1 MSRAS
6 WFALLTFLT
15 APTGAAAAF
24 LPPRAV
30 TATIPGATFAPG
42 SSHALDLTVRA
53 TGVVANVVWTASA
66 AGAFALTVTPS
77 SGSLSVPADST
88 ARVSLTVSLPDSA
101 LGVASLTVVLDRE
114 IGGGRLAVAS
124 SAIYAA
130 AGGRPE
136 VWPQPSTWS
145 AVPGTGG
152 AVTFSVHSLQG
163 SAETVLFTAGR
174 MNPDPNNDG
183 ALFPAGAAPDSAVL
197 PGQGTITVSLPT
209 TIAQEAYGGNLN
221 SAQLTVSSGAGNS
234 TATGY
239 ALASRSGATPGAM
252 FAAGLL
258 PLDVPAAGRD
268 GAADLS
274 ARGYWL
280 VPSGTSGVRVLGAG
294 SLGAIG
300 ILDGNANGI
309 DDRILGTV
317 RIPSF
322 AAALSI
328 VPGFVAASGDTLDL
342 GLLAAGRAGLMLLDL
357 RVVED
362 PLHGTWSDFFDM
374 DGDGIDDR
382 ILRTIPLSGFATDV
396 AWFRAPSGRT
406 IALVADADTGSVPV
420 AASYDRALT
429 VPGTGTGV
437 AAIDVDAAI
446 DSLGGVPYA
455 AGTLA
460 TPGSTLDLEMRGRT
474 SPDLVIA
481 DGDGGVALYHLTAGS
496 GAPAAVTFMPR
507 GTVALS
513 TAWGPPDARDIA
525 WVPNTGDSTYL
536 AVAAGAGGVQVVRAR
551 PGAAPELVLAQQTAA
566 PAIGIAG
573 AWTGTMAVALGAG
586 GSALLRAPG
595 AGELD
600 KISPVAAAPYTEPVS
615 LGRGAIWTEGRPL
628 ELAGLAVTSS
638 ATTSLRF
645 LPGSGPIPDLLASD
659 GARVL
664 RIRPGAATI
673 TAVEVG
679 GTPVPR
685 AGLALE
691 PNAPNPFNPST
702 RLSYALARSARVR
715 LAIHDVHGREIAV
728 VVDRWETPGR
738 HAVVWDGRDAKGRT
752 VGSGIYVARL
762 SAAGETRR
770 IKLAL
775 VR

>member
-1 MSRAS
+1 MRLAT
-6 WFALLTFLT
+6 WFALLSLL
-15 APTGAAAAF
+15 AVPARAAAAF
-24 LPPRAV
+24 LPPRVV
-30 TATIPGATFAPG
+30 TATLPGATFAPG

-53 TGVVANVVWTASA
+53 NRVAAIVAWTASV
-66 AGAFALTVTPS
+66 AGAFPLTVTPA
-77 SGSLSVPADST
+77 SGTLSVPADST
-88 ARVSLTVSLPDSA
+88 LRVTLTVSLPDSA
-101 LGVASLTVVLDRE
+101 LGETSLTIALDRE
-114 IGGGRLAVAS
+114 LGGGRLDKVS

-130 AGGRPE
+130 TGGRPE

-145 AVPGTGG
+145 ASPGAAG

-163 SAETVLFTAGR
+163 SAETVLFTTGCQ
-174 MNPDPNNDG
+174 NPDPNNDG
-183 ALFPAGAAPDSAVL
+183 ALFPAGAPPSSDAL
-197 PGQGTITVSLPT
+197 PGLGTITVSLPT
-209 TIAQEAYGGNLN
+209 TIAPDAYGGNLN
-221 SAQLTVSSGAGNS
+221 AAQLTVTSAAGNS

-239 ALASRSGATPGAM
+239 ALASRNGATPGAM
-252 FAAGLL
+252 FATGLL

-294 SLGAIG
+294 SLDAIG
-300 ILDGNANGI
+300 LLDGNANGT

-317 RIPSF
+317 QIPSF

-357 RVVED
+357 RSVET
-362 PLHGTWSDFFDM
+362 PPFGTWSDFYDL

-420 AASYDRALT
+420 AASYQPSLT
-429 VPGTGTGV
+429 TPGTGAGV
-437 AAIDVDAAI
+437 VAIDLDAAI

-455 AGTLA
+455 AGSLA
-460 TPGSTLDLEMRGRT
+460 TPGSALDLELRGRM
-474 SPDLVIA
+474 SPDLAIA
-481 DGDGGVALYHLTAGS
+481 DGGGGVAVYHLTAGS
-496 GAPAAVTFMPR
+496 GAPATVTFTPR

-513 TAWGPPDARDIA
+513 AAWGPPDARDVA
-525 WVPNTGDSTYL
+525 WVSNTGDSTYL
-536 AVAAGAGGVQVVRAR
+536 AVAAGAGGVQIVRAR
-551 PGAAPELVLAQQTAA
+551 PGAAPELVLVQQTAS

-573 AWTGTMAVALGAG
+573 TWTGTIAAALGAG
-586 GSALLRAPG
+586 GAVLLRAPG
-595 AGELD
+595 AAELD
-600 KISPVAAAPYTEPVS
+600 RIASGAGAPYTEPVS
-615 LGRGAIWTEGRPL
+615 LARGAVWTEGRPL
-628 ELAGLAVTSS
+628 ELASLAVPSS
-638 ATTSLRF
+638 ATTALRF
-645 LPGSGPIPDLLASD
+645 LPGGGPVPDLLASD
-659 GARVL
+659 GTRVL
-664 RIRPGAATI
+664 RIRPGAAAI
-673 TAVEVG
+673 TSVEVS
-679 GTPVPR
+679 PLAR
-685 AGLALE
+685 AGLAFE

-702 RLSYALARSARVR
+702 RLAYSLDRAGRVR
-715 LAIHDVHGREIAV
+715 LVIHDVQGRQV
-728 VVDRWETPGR
+728 TVLVDRWETPGR
-738 HAVVWDGRDAKGRT
+738 HAVVWDGRDANGRA

-770 IKLAL
+770 LKLAL